1 MIRLFLVNP
10 KRMDCELLASVLQ
23 GEKDI
28 EVVGYSH
35 DPEEALTKIRR
46 KGCDTVLADINL
58 PGNGALN
65 IARTLQKN
73 GNEAKVLIGGLVRSK
88 SAILHCI
95 EEGVAGYVLEDDSLA
110 VLVKKIRAAHEEEFI
125 VSPAIASALMA
136 RVAELKEMANQLNG
150 VDLSDAEEF
159 FTEITPREWEVLQLI
174 DKEYNNQQIAEKL
187 VIEKGTVKNHVHNIL
202 SKLNVKSREQAAM
215 LMRQFT
221 QYQSENKEAPKNET
235 KYSFP
240 IFNPSV
246 NGRPTK
252 LMAAS

>member
-10 KRMDCELLASVLQ
+10 KRMDCELLSSVLQ
-23 GEKDI
+23 GEEDI
-28 EVVGYSH
+28 EVVGFSH
-35 DPEEALTKIRR
+35 DSEEALTKIRR
-46 KGCDTVLADINL
+46 GRCDTVLVDINL
-58 PGNGALN
+58 PSNGALN

-73 GNEAKVLIGGLVRSK
+73 GSEAKVLIGGLVRSK

-110 VLVKKIRAAHEEEFI
+110 VLVKKIRAAHEGEFI

-136 RVAELKEMANQLNG
+136 RVAELKDMATQLNG
-150 VDLSDAEEF
+150 VNLSDAEEF

-174 DKEYNNQQIAEKL
+174 DKDYNNQQIAEKL

-221 QYQSENKEAPKNET
+221 QYQNEGTEAPKNET

-240 IFNPSV
+240 LYNSSL
-246 NGRPTK
+246 NGPTQ